1 MKRRTL
7 SAALLA
13 ALLAWTGLATV
24 GCAKRY
30 KIEVQSNTC
39 WTWSADGQG
48 STVSRDCGNASY
60 KVAGKIDC
68 VTIENITDTGYV
80 RIRIDGG
87 TWAESSAPRGVAKA
101 CR

>member
-1 MKRRTL
+1 LNRRTL
-7 SAALLA
+7 STVLLT
-13 ALLAWTGLATV
+13 ALLAWSALATV

-30 KIEVQSNTC
+30 KIEVESNTC

-48 STVSRDCGNASY
+48 STVSRDCGNARY
-60 KVAGKIDC
+60 RVAGKIDC
-68 VTIENITDTGYV
+68 VTITNSTDTGYV

-87 TWAESSAPRGVAKA
+87 PWAESTAPQGSAKA

>member
-1 MKRRTL
+1 MNRRTL
-7 SAALLA
+7 STVLLA
-13 ALLAWTGLATV
+13 GLLGWTVLASV

-30 KIEVQSNTC
+30 KIEIQSNTC

-48 STVSRDCGNASY
+48 GTVSRDCGNANY
-60 KVAGKIDC
+60 RVAGKIDC
-68 VTIENITDTGYV
+68 VTISNITDTGYV

-87 TWAESSAPRGVAKA
+87 QWAESTAPQGLAKA